1 MNAPLGSE
9 WRATNEWPL
18 REEARSDFHFH
29 PGPCDRADSIND
41 GVLAKPV
48 PNNDGH
54 DEYTVDYTTSG
65 GIRGLY
71 PEVRTWLAK
80 ALSAFSMTQHMIS
93 NSLVQIAGDR
103 ATARTMV
110 FNPMGS
116 DTPEGKLHLFYVGA
130 YYNDELVRTPDG
142 WRIAVRIEEQAYFDG
157 RPPKGLKI
165 PE

>member
-1 MNAPLGSE
+1 MAEAPLS
-9 WRATNEWPL
+9 L
-18 REEARSDFHFH
+18 EEISD
-29 PGPCDRADSIND
+29 RIRIND
-41 GVLAKPV
+41 LLTRYTVAIDSKDWELLDTVFTPDA
-48 PNNDGH
+48 
-54 DEYTVDYTTSG
+54 TVDYTTSG

-93 NSLVQIAGDR
+93 NSVVQIAGDR